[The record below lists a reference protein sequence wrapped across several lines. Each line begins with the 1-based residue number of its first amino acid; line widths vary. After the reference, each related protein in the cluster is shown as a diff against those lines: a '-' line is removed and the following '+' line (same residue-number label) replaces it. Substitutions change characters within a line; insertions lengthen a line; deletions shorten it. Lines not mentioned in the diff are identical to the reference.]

1 MSEHKERPTFEFH
14 FHDKVG
20 QNIANVEHMEVH
32 FDKNMQMQV
41 QNVEEMN
48 ASANKK
54 EETESKRDD
63 APPSTRGPRKKYL
76 FIKEGD
82 DTKEAEQVKNREKN
96 RLCEYLS
103 RHCLKGRALECT
115 KDSTL
120 NKTVV
125 CFLLKWME
133 RGMTAEQPSGG
144 AIFRFLT
151 DDCGIVSDVQ
161 EKAYSNRV
169 KEWIKDTNG
178 YDAEVMLKVKD
189 AFK

>member
-1 MSEHKERPTFEFH
+1 MIK
-14 FHDKVG
+14 
-20 QNIANVEHMEVH
+20 INVEDGGYVQVTDKPIYNTFVKGDMVQHKSVTIETNSPDEVAES
-32 FDKNMQMQV
+32 NE
-41 QNVEEMN
+41 QN
-48 ASANKK
+48 S
-54 EETESKRDD
+54 
-63 APPSTRGPRKKYL
+63 APPSPRGPRKKYL

-151 DDCGIVSDVQ
+151 EDCGIVSDVQ